1 MSKILFKNPLILTMR
16 DGNTL
21 LNMDVL
27 IEDKYIS
34 KIEKNIQADENT
46 TVIDAS
52 NTVLMPGFIN
62 AHTHSAMVFSR
73 SSTDNLKLDEWLN
86 KAIFPIEDNFQKD
99 DVYHLTKVAILEYL
113 TSGIT
118 TCFDMYYNVEEIAKA
133 CLDLNYKMS
142 IIKAPPE
149 SRANINEIENTY
161 NYLNSLDKDYIRCNF
176 GEHAEYTSSE
186 EGLKFVS
193 MLCNKHSTFFST
205 HACETEKE
213 TKGCILR
220 HQMTPIKYFDSLS
233 LFNNGGCI
241 FHGIYLNDEDIN
253 ILKNKNVSVVTC
265 PGSNGKL
272 ASGIAPIKTLLEKGV
287 NVAIGTDGAGSN
299 NCLDM
304 FKEMHLLY
312 SFSKIRENDASSLN
326 AYEILKM
333 ATVNGAKALGLEKLD
348 GIKVGNYADIILI
361 DLTNPNMQPINNIV
375 SNIVYSGSKLNI
387 KLTMVNGK
395 ILYKDYKFYI
405 NENIKDIFSKAQEIN
420 DRLNKFN
427 PYKN

>member
-1 MSKILFKNPLILTMR
+1 
-16 DGNTL
+16 
-21 LNMDVL
+21 
-27 IEDKYIS
+27 
-34 KIEKNIQADENT
+34 
-46 TVIDAS
+46 
-52 NTVLMPGFIN
+52 
-62 AHTHSAMVFSR
+62 
-73 SSTDNLKLDEWLN
+73 
-86 KAIFPIEDNFQKD
+86 
-99 DVYHLTKVAILEYL
+99 
-113 TSGIT
+113 
-118 TCFDMYYNVEEIAKA
+118 
-133 CLDLNYKMS
+133 
-142 IIKAPPE
+142 
-149 SRANINEIENTY
+149 
-161 NYLNSLDKDYIRCNF
+161 
-176 GEHAEYTSSE
+176 
-186 EGLKFVS
+186 

-213 TKGCILR
+213 TEGCILR

-405 NENIKDIFSKAQEIN
+405 NENIKDIYSKAQEIN